1 MLISYLMFL
10 IIVYHK
16 DGECYIHFMEEK
28 QDAEKLSDLFKA
40 IQLSCSKAKTG
51 LKFFL
56 LLYFLFALT
65 KPSGSVH

>member
-1 MLISYLMFL
+1 
-10 IIVYHK
+10 
-16 DGECYIHFMEEK
+16 MEEK